1 MPRYIDAELLT
12 ADIQRYL
19 CASCSIHCSPIKTKN
34 SACDIAECI
43 RMIEN
48 APTADVQEVKP
59 GHWIDKGVLE
69 NYPRPGINVYHLLCC
84 SECGALHRVRPYC
97 EGGWIN
103 ASYCPNC
110 SAKMDGKAVA
120 SDAEVY

>member
-1 MPRYIDAELLT
+1 MSRCIDA
-12 ADIQRYL
+12 DF
-19 CASCSIHCSPIKTKN
+19 IKTGLKQEFCAACSSDYEN
-34 SACDIAECI
+34 NRQCCAACDIAYTMNLIDET
-43 RMIEN
+43 
-48 APTADVQEVKP
+48 PTADVQEVKH

-103 ASYCPNC
+103 ANYCPNC
-110 SAKMDGKAVA
+110 GAKMDGDK
-120 SDAEVY
+120 DGEPNDK